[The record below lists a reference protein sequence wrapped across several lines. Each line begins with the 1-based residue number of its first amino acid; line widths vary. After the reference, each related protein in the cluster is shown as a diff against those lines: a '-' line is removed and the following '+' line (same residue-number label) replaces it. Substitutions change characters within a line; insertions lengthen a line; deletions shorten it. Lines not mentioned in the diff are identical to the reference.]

1 MYLLR
6 GSCSLSCTCCTRFQR
21 QVEFQVIVNSRCALF
36 MIACELAVTCG
47 KLIHCA
53 RVSREPLHRFP
64 LCVAFEDLCL
74 IEVVI
79 LVIFRIGT
87 IDQLQGF
94 SFVLYFSFDSL
105 SLSNSVALLVHRWFE
120 LVPSINIRFELSFSR
135 DPFLFELLLSPL
147 KTLRHL

>member
-64 LCVAFEDLCL
+64 LCVFFEYAHIC
-74 IEVVI
+74 IF
-79 LVIFRIGT
+79 LVFFFFFFFPFKKKKPPT
-87 IDQLQGF
+87 IDLWSQ
-94 SFVLYFSFDSL
+94 S
-105 SLSNSVALLVHRWFE
+105 
-120 LVPSINIRFELSFSR
+120 
-135 DPFLFELLLSPL
+135 
-147 KTLRHL
+147 